1 MSKTFVFFLQGTHF
15 LFSIYTSRK
24 MCNQNS
30 LKSSKLLSQQIRKH
44 NYKTLGTSVINSPL
58 FPLSLSDDKDKIIT
72 ASRSSTNLRKNS
84 GVDISAAS
92 TNSSGTGTPVNMRR
106 RQSLPQVRN
115 HILFQLLR
123 VFFLSKT
130 AKIC

>member
-1 MSKTFVFFLQGTHF
+1 MIH
-15 LFSIYTSRK
+15 
-24 MCNQNS
+24 
-30 LKSSKLLSQQIRKH
+30 KLLSQRLRKRY
-44 NYKTLGTSVINSPL
+44 YKTLGTSVINSPL

-106 RQSLPQVRN
+106 RQSLPQVGN
-115 HILFQLLR
+115 QIL
-123 VFFLSKT
+123 VATSFFFSARQQKSSKQYP
-130 AKIC
+130 II